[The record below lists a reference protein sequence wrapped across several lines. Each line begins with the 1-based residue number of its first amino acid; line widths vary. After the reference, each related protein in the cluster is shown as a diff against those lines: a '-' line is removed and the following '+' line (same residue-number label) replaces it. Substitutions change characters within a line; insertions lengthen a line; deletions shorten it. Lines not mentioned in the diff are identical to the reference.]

1 MIKNKDKK
9 KNIYLASTILV
20 VFFIYSFSLT
30 RGWQSF
36 DERLFHQ
43 ETLFPI
49 PTSFSEIFEVIR
61 SFVLNYHNES
71 MNVFFSNHMT
81 IRSNQIASMLI
92 VFTSYFLKKSALMY
106 HFLQLGIHLINTT
119 LVWLIFYKTTKIFF
133 NKSIDEGRRTGL
145 PQPGLGKHI
154 GLPLL
159 VTLFTCI
166 WALHSASTEAVLLV
180 TNWTTI
186 LTYTFCFAFLL
197 YEISQIT
204 KEDKQIMGR
213 HTGLPQPSLGKHIGL
228 RPTFI
233 SILFCLTMFFTEYAY
248 TLPLIL
254 FFILL
259 CANTLVCPYIKN
271 ALSITINRTLPYF
284 IGLILFLL
292 LSFIKPESSLLNLFT
307 SLKDISPLYTHLE
320 RNLWLVPQIFLH
332 FVKLL
337 IFPKTLS
344 TYQSS
349 HLHLANT
356 LFEPYSLFCLLFY
369 ISFLIIPITLF
380 LFLRNPVFKSICL
393 LIYTFYFSLFP
404 FLHIIAPT
412 YCLSADR
419 YCYFPAF
426 FLLLILLTLATNLLK
441 LNNLKLIAIVLSCF
455 VFLITIRTLVRIKE
469 WNDPSLLYKSAIKVD
484 KNPLYKAQKLI
495 VYGDFIGAQGN
506 QEEMEKALKESL
518 YYSNKALKE
527 LKAKNKRYKKQPVT
541 LKSYGLDYDSLI
553 LKAAYLIATV
563 KNDNYQEPPK
573 DILAFYEPYISN
585 RLNTAGVSQ
594 IALFADILFKAQETK
609 KLKEILELGVERFP
623 CSSGIMFA
631 LSDFYFQIEKD
642 LDKTYKILE
651 KAYKYFPNNPIT
663 LRKLQ
668 RYYETI
674 NDKANIA
681 KFSYLL
687 GLRLHLEE
695 DYQKAALMY
704 LDLNQVAQAHETL
717 IKLAHLKSTSPFTL
731 LLTSIY
737 LDKVGNQSKSLE
749 LLNTAYLLSKK
760 QDSHENIHIIKN
772 ILANLTKI
780 YATRGDLSTAKKY
793 LAEFQNTKPL
803 SNEDIRQL
811 NLIKA
816 QFNL

>member
-49 PTSFSEIFEVIR
+49 PTSFSEIFEVIC

-133 NKSIDEGRRTGL
+133 NNHREGRHTGL
-145 PQPGLGKHI
+145 PQP

-197 YEISQIT
+197 YEISQAQMT
-204 KEDKQIMGR
+204 KEGKRTD
-213 HTGLPQPSLGKHIGL
+213 LPLHKTIL
-228 RPTFI
+228 I
-233 SILFCLTMFFTEYAY
+233 SVLFCLTMFFTEYAY

-307 SLKDISPLYTHLE
+307 SLKDISPLDAHIE

-380 LFLRNPVFKSICL
+380 LFLKTSSFKPVCL

-419 YCYFPAF
+419 YCYFPVF

-441 LNNLKLIAIVLSCF
+441 PNNLKLTAIVLSCF

-594 IALFADILFKAQETK
+594 IALFADILFKAQEIK

-623 CSSGIMFA
+623 CSSGVMFA

-704 LDLNQVAQAHETL
+704 LDLNQIAQAHETL

-780 YATRGDLSTAKKY
+780 YATRGDLTTAKKY